1 MIELK
6 NLYTATN
13 VDLSSLDT
21 SVLLQCRYGKKK
33 PEFLHQMATNET
45 LKTALAEINQWTATN
60 MPLLNALV
68 TESPKYS
75 IGLPVLIAVLIKAQQ
90 EGAIENAR
98 NNEFKDEFAS
108 LIDNIFDMAKSQLEK
123 LHGRSEIDNRG
134 DMSDAI
140 VYSRPTNLHE
150 VGSAYKKFTKLTKRI
165 NEHTDPSP
173 ILVGLTSLLDEVYVF
188 HLANKELKEIITATV
203 RKKTESNDDQGDKFT
218 CSCCFR
224 HIRLQN
230 KKSNIIA
237 YHGYTRDWYGITATS
252 CKGSWYPPFE
262 QSCEGSLAYLKDLD
276 QLLISQKEFISRL
289 KAELAAL
296 NKEDKEYRNK
306 EKSIRSIKFL
316 IEIEIPSTQDRL
328 LNAIQKSYPDQ
339 YDLAA
344 SLVKREAKL

>member
-1 MIELK
+1 MLDLK

-13 VDLSSLDT
+13 TDLSSLDI
-21 SVLLQCRYGKKK
+21 SVLLQWCYGKKK

-60 MPLLNALV
+60 MPLLDAIAA
-68 TESPKYS
+68 ESPKYK

-98 NNEFKDEFAS
+98 YNDFKEEFGS
-108 LIDNIFDMAKSQLEK
+108 LINDIFNMAKNQLEN
-123 LHGRSEIDNRG
+123 LHGRREIDNRG

-140 VYSRPTNLHE
+140 VYDRPNNLHE
-150 VGSAYKKFTKLTKRI
+150 VGSAYKKFTKLTKRV
-165 NEHTDPSP
+165 NKHTDPAP
-173 ILVGLTSLLDEVYVF
+173 ILVGLTNLLDEVYVF

-203 RKKTESNDDQGDKFT
+203 RKKTEPNDDQGDKFT

-230 KKSNIIA
+230 KKSNTIA
-237 YHGYTRDWYGITATS
+237 YHGFTRDWYGITSTS
-252 CKGSWYPPFE
+252 CKGSWYAPFE

-276 QLLISQKEFISRL
+276 QLLISQTEFISKL
-289 KAELAAL
+289 KAEFAVL

-306 EKSIRSIKFL
+306 AKSIRSIKFL

-339 YDLAA
+339 YDSAA
-344 SLVKREAKL
+344 TLVKREAKL